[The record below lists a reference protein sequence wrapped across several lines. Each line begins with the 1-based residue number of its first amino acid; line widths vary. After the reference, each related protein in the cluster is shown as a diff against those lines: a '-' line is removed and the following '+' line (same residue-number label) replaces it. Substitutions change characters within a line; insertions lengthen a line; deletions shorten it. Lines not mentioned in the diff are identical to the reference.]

1 MRIPDYIN
9 YKGNIVRLI
18 IFTALFA
25 LVFIN
30 IYKPFSSSHWYNVSE
45 FMFFVYSSLIILTGV
60 LVVIISRIVM
70 YYYSRAHSI
79 SYAKYGVWVL
89 LEILFMSLFYTLY
102 TISVVDDPSV
112 EIMDTF
118 QASVINTAL
127 VLLLPYAFFWFY
139 FGWKENQK
147 KLESIGNERRAVNS
161 SNNIKDSSIVFKDEK
176 GIIQLYITSSEL
188 LYIEAADNYVNI
200 RYISNGKIKSY
211 LLRNSLK
218 NIEKQLSKNMVVRC
232 HRSYLVNMN
241 RVSVI
246 RRDKE
251 HIYMELDA
259 EGVDKIPVSM
269 NYQKEVSS
277 KFIST

>member
-60 LVVIISRIVM
+60 LVVIISRIIM
-70 YYYSRAHSI
+70 YFYSRRHSI

-89 LEILFMSLFYTLY
+89 LEILFMALFYTIY
-102 TISVVDDPSV
+102 TMSVGDDPTV
-112 EIMDTF
+112 EIMNTF
-118 QASVINTAL
+118 KTCVINTAL

-139 FGWKENQK
+139 FGWKEGQK
-147 KLESIGNERRAVNS
+147 KLDSIKSDGIDNPG
-161 SNNIKDSSIVFKDEK
+161 NIKDSSIVFKDEK

-188 LYIEAADNYVNI
+188 LCIEAADNYVNI
-200 RYISNGKIKSY
+200 RYVSNGKIKSY

-218 NIEKQLSKNMVVRC
+218 NIEKQLSENMVVRC

-246 RRDKE
+246 RRDKDY
-251 HIYMELDA
+251 IYMELDI
-259 EGVDKIPVSM
+259 EGVDKIPVSK
-269 NYQKEVSS
+269 NYQKEISA